1 MLEETDGN
9 RGLDSWEKIFSL
21 PAALLSGFPAHTQSG
36 FPKTENGGGNGRVL
50 QPGGNLHF
58 HKISKIDMHDQRGA
72 HSGVSL
78 LVITT
83 GGTIDKVYFDA
94 SSEYEVGEPTV
105 PHVFRESGVT
115 LPWRLEP
122 LFRKDSLEMNDADRA
137 AIRCACEAAPEN
149 CILVTHGTD
158 TMCETAEAL
167 TGIPEKTI
175 VLTGALAPARFRVT
189 DAVFNLGLAL
199 GAVQSMPPGVYLAM
213 NGTVFPAGKVR
224 KNRDL
229 GKFEWL

>member
-1 MLEETDGN
+1 
-9 RGLDSWEKIFSL
+9 
-21 PAALLSGFPAHTQSG
+21 
-36 FPKTENGGGNGRVL
+36 V
-50 QPGGNLHF
+50 
-58 HKISKIDMHDQRGA
+58 IDKPEQHGVTA
-72 HSGVSL
+72 PVSL

-115 LPWRLEP
+115 LPWRLHP
-122 LFRKDSLEMNDADRA
+122 LFRKDSLEMNDDDRTV
-137 AIRCACEAAPEN
+137 IRRACEEAPEN
-149 CILVTHGTD
+149 HILVTHGTD
-158 TMCETAEAL
+158 TMCETAMAL
-167 TGIPEKTI
+167 AGISGKTI

-213 NGTVFPAGKVR
+213 NGTVFSAGKVR
-224 KNRDL
+224 KNRDV
-229 GKFEWL
+229 GRFEPLEEA